1 MKIKGKE
8 KFIINTRNMR
18 LSQNIEYSLDT
29 KHTDRNNNILVAGGS
44 GCGKSFKLAK
54 PNIMQMTGSYI
65 ITDPKGE
72 LCADTAGFL
81 HEYGYTVKCLNLI
94 EFKKSSWFNPFK
106 YLRTDTDVIKLIAS
120 LIKNTTPKGASASD
134 PFWEKAEGLFLQ
146 SLFQYVW
153 REGVENEQGV
163 KKHNIGAV
171 LQLLQEAEFKEDA
184 RGQKLDSKLDIR
196 MNKLEEQNSQHPAVI
211 QYNKVMRGAADTV
224 RSIIIS
230 ANSRL
235 APIQSPEII
244 ELLSEDEFDI
254 QTIGTQKTVIYCII
268 PDVDKTYNFLVGMF
282 YTQVFQTL
290 YYTSDFIYGK
300 SLPVHVTFLLDE
312 FANVALPDDFCSLL
326 STMRSRNISAVIIIQ
341 NFGQLKEL
349 FKDSQDNIEGNCD
362 TFIFLGGNES
372 STHEKVSKAIGKQ
385 TIYKKS
391 SSITRGK
398 NGSSSSSED
407 VLGRDI
413 MMPDEVRKLK
423 RDECIVLIN
432 GFDAIKDKKIETW
445 NLPLYNQ
452 MVQAA
457 KEYHFDARLERI
469 ETAKKSMI
477 TEDGEV
483 IRFINKQRLDYLE
496 AMDAHEQ
503 NDYQTEKELA
513 KQMGKKP
520 PDKPQRRVIPMSFEQ
535 LMSLDLDE
543 FEQMD
548 SKDLLEEFN
557 KITEELCEEN
567 LNEARS
573 LLEEEER
580 QAYESHIDVK
590 KELGSKEE
598 IQLYLTLNKEGFS
611 PMQIRAIMPLATMF
625 DTETIYSYFSPDMS
639 IEDIRDCV
647 EIFMPEKEI
656 L

>member
-1 MKIKGKE
+1 MNIKGSKYQ
-8 KFIINTRNMR
+8 IVNTRNMR
-18 LSQNIEYSLDT
+18 LSQNIEYSIDT
-29 KHTDRNNNILVAGGS
+29 KHTDRNNNVLIAGGS
-44 GCGKSFKLAK
+44 GCGKSFKWAK

-81 HEYGYTVKCLNLI
+81 HEYGYQVKCLNLI

-153 REGVENEQGV
+153 REGVEDEQGV
-163 KKHNIGAV
+163 KKHNVGAV
-171 LQLLQEAEFKEDA
+171 LQLLQEAEFKEV

-196 MNKLEEQNSQHPAVI
+196 MYQLEQKDSQHPAVI

-254 QTIGTQKTVIYCII
+254 QTIGSQKTVVYCII
-268 PDVDKTYNFLVGMF
+268 PDVDKTYNFLVGLF

-290 YYTSDFIYGK
+290 YYTSDFIYSK
-300 SLPVHVTFLLDE
+300 SLPIHVTFLLDE
-312 FANVALPDDFCSLL
+312 FANISLPDDFCSLL

-398 NGSSSSSED
+398 NGSSSRSED

-432 GFDAIKDKKIETW
+432 GFDAVKDKKIETW
-445 NLPLYNQ
+445 NLPLYSQ

-457 KEYHFDARLERI
+457 KIYRFDARLDRI
-469 ETAKKSMI
+469 ERAKKSII
-477 TEDGEV
+477 TEDGER
-483 IRFINKQRLDYLE
+483 IRFIDKQGLDYLR
-496 AMDAHEQ
+496 AIDAHEQ
-503 NDYQTEKELA
+503 ENYKIEKELA
-513 KQMGKKP
+513 KQTGGKL
-520 PDKPQRRVIPMSFEQ
+520 PDKPQHRVIPMSFEQ
-535 LMSLDLDE
+535 IISLDFDE
-543 FEQMD
+543 FENMD
-548 SKDLLEEFN
+548 SKDVTQEFE
-557 KITEELCEEN
+557 KITEDLCEEN
-567 LNEARS
+567 LNEAKS
-573 LLEEEER
+573 LLEQEER
-580 QAYESHIDVK
+580 QAYENHIDVK
-590 KELGSKEE
+590 KELSSKEE
-598 IQLYLTLNKEGFS
+598 TQLYLILNKEGFL
-611 PMQIRAIMPLATMF
+611 PMQIRAIMPLVESF
-625 DTETIYSYFSPDMS
+625 DIETICNYFSPEMS
-639 IEDIRDCV
+639 IENIKDCV
-647 EIFMPEKEI
+647 EVFMPEHDI
-656 L
+656 

>member
-1 MKIKGKE
+1 MKIKGRYTYQVV
-8 KFIINTRNMR
+8 NTRNMR
-18 LSQNIEYSLDT
+18 FSQNIQYSLDT
-29 KHTDRNNNILVAGGS
+29 KHTDRNNNVLIVGGS
-44 GCGKSFKLAK
+44 GCGKSFKWAK

-81 HEYGYTVKCLNLI
+81 REYGYNVKCLNLI
-94 EFKKSSWFNPFK
+94 EFKKSNWFNPFK

-120 LIKNTTPKGASASD
+120 LIKNTTPKGTSTSD

-153 REGVENEQGV
+153 REGVEDEQGI

-171 LQLLQEAEFKEDA
+171 LQLLQEAEFKVDA

-196 MNKLEEQNSQHPAVI
+196 MNKLEEKNPKHPAVI

-254 QTIGTQKTVIYCII
+254 QTIGTQKTVVYCII
-268 PDVDKTYNFLVGMF
+268 PDVDKTYNFLVGLF

-290 YYTSDFIYGK
+290 YYTSDFIYNK

-326 STMRSRNISAVIIIQ
+326 STMRARNISAVIIIQ

-349 FKDSQDNIEGNCD
+349 FKDSQDSIEGNCD

-413 MMPDEVRKLK
+413 MMPEEVRKLK
-423 RDECIVLIN
+423 RSECIVLIN
-432 GFDAIKDKKIETW
+432 GFDAVKDKKIETW
-445 NLPLYNQ
+445 NLPLYKQ
-452 MVQAA
+452 MVRAA
-457 KEYHFDARLERI
+457 KTYRFDARLDRI
-469 ETAKKSMI
+469 EKAKKSI
-477 TEDGEV
+477 VTEDGEV
-483 IRFINKQRLDYLE
+483 IRFVDKQGTDYLKAIDE
-496 AMDAHEQ
+496 HEQ
-503 NDYQTEKELA
+503 NDYQIEEELA
-513 KQMGKKP
+513 KQMGQKP

-535 LMSLDLDE
+535 LMNIDFDE
-543 FEQMD
+543 FEKMD
-548 SKDLLEEFN
+548 GKDLTDEFE
-557 KITEELCEEN
+557 KITETLCEEN

-573 LLEEEER
+573 FLEQEER
-580 QAYESHIDVK
+580 QAYENHIDVK
-590 KELGSKEE
+590 KELSSKEE
-598 IQLYLTLNKEGFS
+598 IKLYLTLNKEGFS
-611 PMQIRAIMPLATMF
+611 PMQIRAIIPLVESF
-625 DTETIYSYFSPDMS
+625 DIETICNYFSPEMS
-639 IEDIRDCV
+639 IDDIKDCV
-647 EIFMPEKEI
+647 ELFSIK
-656 L
+656 

>member
-1 MKIKGKE
+1 MNIRGSKYRVV
-8 KFIINTRNMR
+8 NTRNMR
-18 LSQNIEYSLDT
+18 FSKNIEYSLDT
-29 KHTDRNNNILVAGGS
+29 KHTDRNNNVLIAGGS
-44 GCGKSFKLAK
+44 GCGKSFKWVE

-81 HEYGYTVKCLNLI
+81 HEYGYNVKCLNLI

-120 LIKNTTPKGASASD
+120 LIKNTTPKGTSPSD

-153 REGVENEQGV
+153 REGVEDEQGI

-171 LQLLQEAEFKEDA
+171 LQLLQEAEFKVDA

-196 MNKLEEQNSQHPAVI
+196 MYQLEQKNSQHPAVI

-230 ANSRL
+230 ANARL

-254 QTIGTQKTVIYCII
+254 QTIGSQKTVVYCII
-268 PDVDKTYNFLVGMF
+268 PDVDKTYNFLVGLF

-290 YYTSDFIYGK
+290 YYTSDFIYNK
-300 SLPVHVTFLLDE
+300 ALPVHVTFLLDE

-391 SSITRGK
+391 SSVTRGK

-407 VLGRDI
+407 ILGRDI

-423 RDECIVLIN
+423 RNECIVLIN
-432 GFDAIKDKKIETW
+432 GFDAIKDEKIETW

-457 KEYHFDARLERI
+457 KTYRFDARLDRI
-469 ETAKKSMI
+469 EKAKKRII
-477 TEDGEV
+477 TEGGEH
-483 IRFINKQRLDYLE
+483 IQFIDKQKLGYLK
-496 AMDAHEQ
+496 AMDTYEQ
-503 NDYQTEKELA
+503 GNYRTEKEIA
-513 KQMGKKP
+513 KQTGGKL
-520 PDKPQRRVIPMSFEQ
+520 PDKPRRRVIPITFEQ
-535 LMSLDLDE
+535 LMSLDMDE
-543 FEQMD
+543 FENMD
-548 SKDLLEEFN
+548 GKDVTQEFE
-557 KITEELCEEN
+557 KITEALCEEN
-567 LNEARS
+567 LNQARS
-573 LLEEEER
+573 LLEQEER
-580 QAYESHIDVK
+580 QAYENHIDVK
-590 KELGSKEE
+590 KELSSKEE
-598 IQLYLTLNKEGFS
+598 TQLYLILNKEGFS
-611 PMQIRAIMPLATMF
+611 PMQIRAIMPLVESF
-625 DTETIYSYFSPDMS
+625 DIETICNYFSPEMS
-639 IEDIRDCV
+639 IENIKDCV
-647 EIFMPEKEI
+647 EVFMDI
-656 L
+656 

>member
-1 MKIKGKE
+1 MKIKGKYQ
-8 KFIINTRNMR
+8 IVNTRNMK

-29 KHTDRNNNILVAGGS
+29 KHTDRNNNVLIAGGS
-44 GCGKSFKLAK
+44 GCGKSFKWAK

-81 HEYGYTVKCLNLI
+81 HEYGYNVKCLNLI

-106 YLRTDTDVIKLIAS
+106 YLRTDTDVIKLIGS

-153 REGVENEQGV
+153 REGVEDGQGI
-163 KKHNIGAV
+163 KKHNVGAV

-196 MNKLEEQNSQHPAVI
+196 MYQLEQKDAQHPAVI

-254 QTIGTQKTVIYCII
+254 QTIGSQKTVVYCII
-268 PDVDKTYNFLVGMF
+268 PDVDKTYNFLVGLF
-282 YTQVFQTL
+282 YTQVFATL
-290 YYTSDFIYGK
+290 YYTSDFIYNK

-407 VLGRDI
+407 ILGRDI

-432 GFDAIKDKKIETW
+432 GFDAVKDKKIETW

-457 KEYHFDARLERI
+457 KKYGFDARLDRI
-469 ETAKKSMI
+469 ENAKKSMI

-483 IRFINKQRLDYLE
+483 IQFINKQNLDYLE

-513 KQMGKKP
+513 KQRGEKP
-520 PDKPQRRVIPMSFEQ
+520 PDKPQRRVISMSLEQ
-535 LMSLDLDE
+535 LINVDFDE
-543 FEQMD
+543 FEKMD
-548 SKDLLEEFN
+548 SKDFAEEFN
-557 KITEELCEEN
+557 KITEDLCEEN
-567 LNEARS
+567 LKEAKKV
-573 LLEEEER
+573 LQEEER
-580 QAYESHIDVK
+580 QSYENHIDVK

-611 PMQIRAIMPLATMF
+611 PMQIRTIMPLVESF
-625 DTETIYSYFSPDMS
+625 DIETIYSYFSPDMS

>member
-196 MNKLEEQNSQHPAVI
+196 MNKLEEKNSQHPAVI

-457 KEYHFDARLERI
+457 KGYHFDARLDRI

-535 LMSLDLDE
+535 LMSLDVDE

-567 LNEARS
+567 LNEARN

-580 QAYESHIDVK
+580 QAYESHIDIK